1 MAKILNLAR
10 LERKL
15 KRLPQATEMTVKAA
29 MEQSADEIVA
39 LARRLV
45 PKDSMDLHNSI
56 GWTWGAPPQGA
67 LTLGKVA
74 RSALG
79 KGLTITVYA
88 GDDDAYYARW
98 VEFGTKASEAQSS
111 RPDSRY
117 KRTPGIL
124 TKSYAAHAATPAQP
138 FFFPAYRANRK
149 SAKARIRKATRQ
161 AARQVAAGG

>member
-15 KRLPQATEMTVKAA
+15 KRLPATTQATIRAA
-29 MEQSADEIVA
+29 MEKSADEIVA

-45 PKDSMDLHNSI
+45 PVDDGALRDSI

-74 RSALG
+74 RSAIG

-88 GDDDAYYARW
+88 GDSDAFYARW
-98 VEFGTKASEAQSS
+98 VEFGTKASAARAS
-111 RPDSRY
+111 RQDSRY
-117 KRTPGIL
+117 KRTAGVM
-124 TKSYAAHAATPAQP
+124 TKEYGAHAATPAQP
-138 FFFPAYRANRK
+138 YFFPAYRANRK
-149 SAKARIRKATRQ
+149 TAKARIRRATRQ
-161 AARQVAAGG
+161 AARKVAAGG